1 MIGII
6 IVTHCQLGAE
16 LLKAAELIIGSK
28 QKCQTVAIEM
38 NINPDYL
45 SDLIGKAIK
54 AQETGQGVL
63 LLTDMFGGTTSNISL
78 SFHEEGKIE
87 VMTGA
92 NLPMLLKAL
101 NLREKPNMDLRTL
114 ALSILEYARKSINLA
129 SELIKGRPKQESK

>member
-6 IVTHCQLGAE
+6 IVTHGQLGAE
-16 LLKAAELIIGSK
+16 LLKAAELIIGSQ

-54 AQETGQGVL
+54 AQDGGQGVL
-63 LLTDMFGGTTSNISL
+63 LLTDMFGGTPSNISL
-78 SFHEEGKIE
+78 SFHEEGKVE

-101 NLREKPNMDLRTL
+101 NLRENPDLGLGAL
-114 ALSILEYARKSINLA
+114 ALSILDYARKSINLA
-129 SELIKGRPKQESK
+129 SELIRGRPK